1 MRHTARVDLWDSAP
15 RTAGPQPRDVR
26 RRAILRPRAARAS
39 ARSQRSSEEPSTVSG
54 APGVLTVDR
63 GAAGLPAAPGR
74 GRRWLGLLGRRRVTS
89 IGAAIVAANVVV
101 AALAPALAPWDPLA
115 LDVKSRLR
123 GPGPGHWLGT
133 DDVGRDV
140 LSRVLYG
147 ARISMMVGGLV
158 VVLAVAAG
166 LVVGLAAGYYRRLD
180 GGLMRVMDGLMAF
193 PAIIL
198 AIALMASLGPSLRNV
213 IIALAVVYTP
223 RIARIVRGSVL
234 VVREL
239 PYVEAARSLG
249 ASDGAIVLRHVLP
262 NCLSPLIVQGT
273 FIFALAVLGEAALS
287 FLGVGV
293 PPFVPSWGNILAEGR
308 LYIQQAPWLTLF
320 PGLAIMATILG
331 LNLFGDGLRDLLDP
345 KLRGLSGGARGVS

>member
-1 MRHTARVDLWDSAP
+1 VPSSVAVGARP
-15 RTAGPQPRDVR
+15 
-26 RRAILRPRAARAS
+26 
-39 ARSQRSSEEPSTVSG
+39 E
-54 APGVLTVDR
+54 
-63 GAAGLPAAPGR
+63 PGR
-74 GRRWLGLLGRRRVTS
+74 VAAWGAWTWLALLSRRWVTLVGGLL
-89 IGAAIVAANVVV
+89 VALNFLV

-115 LDVKSRLR
+115 LDVQGRLR
-123 GPGPGHWLGT
+123 GPGAGHWFGT

-147 ARISMMVGGLV
+147 ARISVMVGGLV
-158 VVLAVAAG
+158 VVLSVAAG

-180 GGLMRVMDGLMAF
+180 GILMRMMDGLMAF

-198 AIALMASLGPSLRNV
+198 AIALMASLGPSLQNV
-213 IIALAVVYTP
+213 IVALGVVYAP

-239 PYVEAARSLG
+239 PYVEAAQALG
-249 ASDGAIVLRHVLP
+249 ASDVAVIVRHVLP
-262 NCLSPLIVQGT
+262 NCLSPVIVQAT

-287 FLGVGV
+287 FLGVGA

-308 LYIQQAPWLTLF
+308 LYIQQAPWLTVF
-320 PGLAIMATILG
+320 PGVAIMATILG

-345 KLRGLSGGARGVS
+345 RLRGVSGGARSVS

>member
-1 MRHTARVDLWDSAP
+1 MSADGTP
-15 RTAGPQPRDVR
+15 GSLAIGAG
-26 RRAILRPRAARAS
+26 AEA
-39 ARSQRSSEEPSTVSG
+39 
-54 APGVLTVDR
+54 
-63 GAAGLPAAPGR
+63 LPAAPSR
-74 GRRWLGLLGRRRVTS
+74 ARDWLAALGRRRITL
-89 IGAAIVAANVVV
+89 IGALLVAANLVV

-115 LDVKSRLR
+115 LDVKSRLQ
-123 GPGPGHWLGT
+123 GPRPGHWFGT

-140 LSRVLYG
+140 LSRVLHG
-147 ARISMMVGGLV
+147 ARVSAKVGGLV
-158 VVLAVAAG
+158 VALSVAVG

-180 GGLMRVMDGLMAF
+180 GVLMRVMDGLMAF

-198 AIALMASLGPSLRNV
+198 AIALMASLGPSLNNV
-213 IIALAVVYTP
+213 IVALGVVYTP

-239 PYVEAARSLG
+239 PYVEAARALG
-249 ASDGAIVLRHVLP
+249 VTDVGIVVRHVLP
-262 NCLSPLIVQGT
+262 NCLSPIIVQAT

-287 FLGVGV
+287 FLGVGA

-320 PGLAIMATILG
+320 PGAAIMATILG

-345 KLRGLSGGARGVS
+345 KLRGVTGGARGVS

>member
-1 MRHTARVDLWDSAP
+1 MTPPGVPSSVTVSAP
-15 RTAGPQPRDVR
+15 A
-26 RRAILRPRAARAS
+26 RP
-39 ARSQRSSEEPSTVSG
+39 VS
-54 APGVLTVDR
+54 
-63 GAAGLPAAPGR
+63 
-74 GRRWLGLLGRRRVTS
+74 LGLSRVTGAIALLARRRVALV
-89 IGAAIVAANVVV
+89 GAVLFAVVLVV
-101 AALAPALAPWDPLA
+101 AALAPALAPWDPLV

-147 ARISMMVGGLV
+147 ARVSVQVGGLV
-158 VVLAVAAG
+158 VLVSVAAG
-166 LVVGLAAGYYRRLD
+166 LLVGLAAGYYRHLD
-180 GGLMRVMDGLMAF
+180 NVLMRVMDGLMAF

-213 IIALAVVYTP
+213 IVALGVVYTP

-239 PYVEAARSLG
+239 PYVEAAHAIG
-249 ASDGAIVLRHVLP
+249 ASEVAIILRHVLP
-262 NCLSPLIVQGT
+262 NCLSPVIVQAT

-287 FLGVGV
+287 FLGVGA
-293 PPFVPSWGNILAEGR
+293 PPYVPSWGNILAEGR

-320 PGLAIMATILG
+320 PGVAIMATILG

-345 KLRGLSGGARGVS
+345 KLRGLSGGARSAA

>member
-1 MRHTARVDLWDSAP
+1 MSPPGVPSRVA
-15 RTAGPQPRDVR
+15 V
-26 RRAILRPRAARAS
+26 
-39 ARSQRSSEEPSTVSG
+39 G
-54 APGVLTVDR
+54 APARPVAIGVSAVAGWV
-63 GAAGLPAAPGR
+63 GALA
-74 GRRWLGLLGRRRVTS
+74 RRRVTLV
-89 IGAAIVAANVVV
+89 GALLVLAILLV
-101 AALAPALAPWDPLA
+101 AALAPLLAPSDPLA
-115 LDVKSRLR
+115 LDVMSRLQ
-123 GPGPGHWLGT
+123 GPSAGHWFGT

-147 ARISMMVGGLV
+147 TRISVMVGGLV
-158 VVLAVAAG
+158 VLFSVAVG

-180 GGLMRVMDGLMAF
+180 NVLMRVMDGLMAF

-213 IIALAVVYTP
+213 IVALGVVYTP

-239 PYVEAARSLG
+239 PYVEAAQALG
-249 ASDGAIVLRHVLP
+249 ASEVAIVTRHVLP
-262 NCLSPLIVQGT
+262 NCLSPVIVQAT

-287 FLGVGV
+287 FLGVGA

-320 PGLAIMATILG
+320 PGAGIMATILG

-345 KLRGLSGGARGVS
+345 KLRGLSGGVRSAA